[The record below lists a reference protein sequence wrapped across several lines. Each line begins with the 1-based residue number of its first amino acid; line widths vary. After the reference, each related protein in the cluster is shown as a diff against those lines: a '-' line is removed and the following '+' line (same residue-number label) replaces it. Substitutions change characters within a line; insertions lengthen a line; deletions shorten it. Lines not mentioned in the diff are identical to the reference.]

1 MAKAKRK
8 QGEGT
13 MRLRSDGRWE
23 GRIVVGYDEKG
34 NPKTKNVLAKT
45 KGECEE
51 KLATL
56 KESLGRLSD
65 RIKPD
70 MPFGDWIDL
79 WYQYYCKPALRATTV
94 DSYENYIYRHI
105 IPEIGSIP
113 LCNLTHNDLQQF
125 YAKQKKNGRLKN
137 IEHHGTGLSD
147 RFVRCIHTVCRAALE
162 RAVADGLVSTNV
174 SIGCKL
180 PPKKGHEMKILT
192 QTEIVR
198 FLARAKEEGYYEMF
212 LLELTTGMRRGE
224 ILGLKWSDLNL
235 RTGALRIARQI
246 STKGEAEPKTKASI
260 RTILLPPEM
269 LSILES
275 MKATATCEWI
285 FPSPVNEGEPRSP
298 AAVLKRFKIILERS
312 GCKKLRFHD
321 LRHTFAT
328 MALENGM
335 DIKTLSAIIGHVSAE
350 TTLNIYSH
358 VTDTMRAQAAAK
370 IDREIGGTNAP
381 LPEPTE
387 SKVSDHPPSQ
397 NATETI
403 FEPYTPKVRK
413 RGTGCVYQV
422 NNHLWEGSFYPR
434 LPDGKRKKFNVY
446 AKTREECEKLLAEM
460 IEKKKAEMKAEKEK
474 NHGSKIKRT

>member
-1 MAKAKRK
+1 MVNVRRK

-23 GRIVVGYDEKG
+23 GRIVVGYDENG

-51 KLATL
+51 KLADL
-56 KESLGRLSD
+56 KKSLGRLSD

-94 DSYENYIYRHI
+94 ETYENYIYRHI
-105 IPEIGSIP
+105 IPEIGGIL

-125 YAKQKKNGRLKN
+125 YARQKKNGRLKN
-137 IEHHGTGLSD
+137 IEYHGTGLSD
-147 RFVRCIHTVCRAALE
+147 RFVRCIHTICRAALE

-180 PPKKGHEMKILT
+180 PPKKSREMKILT
-192 QTEIVR
+192 QAEIVR
-198 FLARAKEEGYYEMF
+198 LLSRAKEEGYYEMF

-224 ILGLKWSDLNL
+224 ILGLKWSALNL

-275 MKATATCEWI
+275 MKTTATCEWI

-298 AAVLKRFKIILERS
+298 SAVWKRFKMILERS
-312 GCKKLRFHD
+312 GCKKIRFHD

-335 DIKTLSAIIGHVSAE
+335 DIKTLSSMIGHVSAE

-358 VTDTMRAQAAAK
+358 VTDIMRAQAAVK
-370 IDREIGGTNAP
+370 IDREIGGTNTP

-387 SKVSDHPPSQ
+387 NKVSDHPSSQ
-397 NATETI
+397 NATKAI
-403 FEPYTPKVRK
+403 FEGYTPKIRK

-422 NNHLWEGSFYPR
+422 NDHLWEGSFYPKK
-434 LPDGKRKKFNVY
+434 PDGKRKKFNVY

-474 NHGSKIKRT
+474 KE